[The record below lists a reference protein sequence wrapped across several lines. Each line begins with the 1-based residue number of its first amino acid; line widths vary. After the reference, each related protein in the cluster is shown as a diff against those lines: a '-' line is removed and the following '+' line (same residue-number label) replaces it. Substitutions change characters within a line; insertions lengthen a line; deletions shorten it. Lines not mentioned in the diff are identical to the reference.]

1 MYTCCVKHLLCH
13 VKGKGK
19 ENESEGKD
27 GENDAKPAE
36 GKGEAGGKE
45 EQPAR
50 ATQPPRD
57 DGKSE

>member
-1 MYTCCVKHLLCH
+1 

-36 GKGEAGGKE
+36 GKGEGGKE